1 MTLVASALRHKL
13 IVIGLLGA
21 VAAAGLALAPTRSH
35 ADAPPP
41 AAAPPDLQRERTG
54 TLRQASDIVHKM
66 FAQGMSNIG
75 EVSRIDRSLLE
86 AELESASSAQDRRQ
100 ILEGALEMAKKQEQ
114 LTVQQHQVGT
124 TSPLAPLEA
133 KAYRLQI
140 EIELSKS
147 TAK

>member
-1 MTLVASALRHKL
+1 MTLVIPALRHKL
-13 IVIGLLGA
+13 IAIGLLGA
-21 VAAAGLALAPTRSH
+21 VAAAALALAPTRSH

-41 AAAPPDLQRERTG
+41 PAPSDLQRQRTE
-54 TLRQASDIVHKM
+54 TLRQASNIAHKM
-66 FAQGMSNIG
+66 FAQGLSNTD
-75 EVSRIDRSLLE
+75 EVSRIDRSLME
-86 AELESASSAQDRRQ
+86 AQLASATSAQDRLK
-100 ILEGALEMAKKQEQ
+100 ILEDALDIAKKQEQ
-114 LTVQQHQVGT
+114 LTQQQLQAGI